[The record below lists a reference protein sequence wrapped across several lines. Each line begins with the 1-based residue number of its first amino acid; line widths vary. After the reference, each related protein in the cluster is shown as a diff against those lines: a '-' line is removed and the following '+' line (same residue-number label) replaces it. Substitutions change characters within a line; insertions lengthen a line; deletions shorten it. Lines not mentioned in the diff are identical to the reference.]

1 MKANRP
7 PGATKL
13 LDYAGWTPDGQQTV
27 EVPAVVQQQPGGDG
41 CDQVDDLMTARVPV
55 MVDADADS
63 RPVRSITESLLAIA
77 TLPLP
82 IPRIEHKEKTRERD
96 IWFMLTILVALVAS
110 IASTIYYYNAH
121 EILLYGDSHSHLG
134 IARRLFDS
142 SNPWDIT
149 QLGAVWL
156 PLPHILMWPFVW
168 NDFLWHSGL
177 AGSIVSMSCYLIT
190 SYYIYRTAYRLT
202 HNGPASLL
210 GTLTF
215 ILNPDVLYIQTTP
228 LSEMV
233 CAVTFMAA
241 TYYFLCWVQEESVHY
256 LVISAFAM
264 FLATLSRYD
273 NWVLFAILMLLIVL
287 ISAQKRYNR
296 TKTVSMVIIYG
307 TLAGFGIML
316 WIIWNKVIFG
326 DALYFG
332 DGPYSSGQQQL
343 AFLHVGRLYTYHNM
357 LLSVKYYGADMIET
371 LGPLVVVLAIIGLIL
386 FIGRRRFSSEC
397 LVVLA
402 LLTPFAF
409 YVFSLY
415 TGQAIIYVPG
425 MVPHNAISQVFNVR
439 YGIAMAAPC
448 GVLIAILIK
457 LMPWKKP
464 KALVYLGRCAI
475 LSLILIQVFLTSGAN
490 IDLEDG
496 QYGISCEVPL
506 AANKYL
512 AQYYNGGKI
521 LEDNF
526 ASSVDGGDAG
536 FNFSDVIY
544 EGSGDLWNNALHNP
558 ATYVTWVVADPSNPA
573 DTVSQQIGLHSQVFL
588 SQFTLVAS
596 DKSDILLYH
605 RNSDPL
611 VKVHTIPANFLSQY
625 ALCAPH

>member
-1 MKANRP
+1 MKANRR
-7 PGATKL
+7 PGAPKL
-13 LDYAGWTPDGQQTV
+13 LDYIGWRTDDDYKSV
-27 EVPAVVQQQPGGDG
+27 EMPALQQPID
-41 CDQVDDLMTARVPV
+41 DDEDHERVDDLMTARMPV
-55 MVDADADS
+55 VRDS
-63 RPVRSITESLLAIA
+63 KPVRSITESLLAIS
-77 TLPLP
+77 TLP
-82 IPRIEHKEKTRERD
+82 IPIPHLVKREQKQRD
-96 IWFMLTILVALVAS
+96 YWLGLTILVVLVAS

-121 EILLYGDSHSHLG
+121 QILLYGDSHSHLE

-190 SYYIYRTAYRLT
+190 AYYIYRTGYRLT
-202 HNGPASLL
+202 HNGPASFL
-210 GTLTF
+210 GSLAF

-233 CAVTFMAA
+233 CAVTFMVAI
-241 TYYFLCWVQEESVHY
+241 YYFLCWAQEESTHY

-273 NWVLFAILMLLIVL
+273 NWVLFAILMFLLVL

-316 WIIWNKVIFG
+316 WILWNKVIFG
-326 DALYFG
+326 EALYFG
-332 DGPYSSGQQQL
+332 KGPYSSGQQQL
-343 AFLHVGRLYTYHNM
+343 AFLHAGRLYTYHNV
-357 LLSVKYYGADMIET
+357 LLSVKYYGADVIET
-371 LGPLVVVLAIIGLIL
+371 LGPLIVVLAIIGLIL
-386 FIGRRRFSSEC
+386 FIGRRHFSSEC
-397 LVVLA
+397 LVALA

-425 MVPHNAISQVFNVR
+425 VVPHNAISQVFNVR

-448 GVLIAILIK
+448 SILITVLLGTK
-457 LMPWKKP
+457 LMPWKSP
-464 KALVYLGRCAI
+464 KALIHFGRCVV

-490 IDLEDG
+490 IALEDG

-526 ASSVDGGDAG
+526 ASRVDGSDAG
-536 FNFSDVIY
+536 FNFRDVIY
-544 EGSGDLWNNALHNP
+544 EGSGDLWNSALHNP
-558 ATYVTWVVADPSNPA
+558 AAYVTWVVANLSSPA
-573 DTVSQQIGLHSQVFL
+573 DIVSQQIGLHSQAFL